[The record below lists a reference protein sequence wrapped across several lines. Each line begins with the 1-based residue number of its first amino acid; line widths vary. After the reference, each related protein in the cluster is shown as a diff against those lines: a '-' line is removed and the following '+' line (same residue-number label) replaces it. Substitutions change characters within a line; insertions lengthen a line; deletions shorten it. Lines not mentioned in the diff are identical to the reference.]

1 MFKDPGLSVLQIGG
15 YARGVTDSLLLTLKA
30 ESAGQALS
38 SKIVLLDPDQDA
50 IVQIRQQY
58 DAEPSIVDA
67 LHFDVEA
74 PLPSEVCRDDGF
86 DVVLVAIDH
95 GLDDMSKQNL
105 LAEAQNVLKTGGIF
119 VVFDT
124 LRAITER

>member
-38 SKIVLLDPDQDA
+38 SKIVLLDSSQEA
-50 IVQIRQQY
+50 LVQIRQQY
-58 DAEPSIVDA
+58 EAESSIVDA
-67 LHFDVEA
+67 LHFDA
-74 PLPSEVCRDDGF
+74 KKPLPSEVSREDGF

-95 GLDDMSKQNL
+95 GLDDMSKQNV